1 MPFFGSWYTL
11 PMGEKVVNRFQ
22 LRRKIDEA
30 VAALADC
37 SSEAELVQ
45 SVEAIVQEHAPTLVL
60 SALRKHLN
68 SESSQMR
75 GGLGRLAARLPE
87 VESVALLRKEAGRR
101 DNPTQTRLTA
111 AMILEKFLDVEVP
124 PGLMGD
130 LNDPHLVVKQSLQEA
145 LEAGRANR
153 QVLLEYVLQMRQES
167 QEVAFLILD
176 LLGQL
181 AEADQ
186 PALLQLIAYD
196 DRAAV
201 AEAAIARLGALRGPA
216 VAGQSAAAL
225 QALKYS
231 LRPELARLPERQ
243 LRKMSLAGVG
253 WEPVASD
260 DWSALISPCSFQGTQ
275 HLLLVRYEEK
285 AGGTLI
291 SMRINRMVG
300 ILDSF
305 GNESVEREQLPPRRP
320 EGEMLSVSLTRE
332 EHQVFLSVPY
342 AYARESLESCLES
355 HWRAG
360 GRGLAGEFTLYCPLI
375 FAYSAGTIADG
386 LSDLLASGPA
396 LWKQGEEELSQATG
410 TLLGHPAMAG
420 WVLRIGDVDRE
431 AAAKARERV
440 ADDAALEGRPS
451 FAALEP
457 GLLEGVARAIVK
469 ENVPQELAE
478 QLRRALLAQAGW
490 LHIAGHHSYARRA
503 VYTAESLRHEPL
515 DSHPLLLQMIVLGLL
530 NFEDRVG
537 EIGKTL

>member
-1 MPFFGSWYTL
+1 
-11 PMGEKVVNRFQ
+11 MGEKIANTFQ
-22 LRRKIDEA
+22 LRRRIDEA

-60 SALRKHLN
+60 PALRKHLN
-68 SESSQMR
+68 SDSSQMR
-75 GGLGRLAARLPE
+75 GGLGRLAARMPR

-111 AMILEKFLDVEVP
+111 AMILEKFLNVEVP

-145 LEAGRANR
+145 LEAGRNNR

-186 PALLQLIAYD
+186 PALLHLIAYD
-196 DRAAV
+196 DRPAV
-201 AEAAIARLGALRGPA
+201 AETAIARLGALRGPA

-225 QALKYS
+225 RALKYS

-253 WEPVASD
+253 WEPVATE

-275 HLLLVRYEEK
+275 HLWLVRYEEE
-285 AGGTLI
+285 AGGSLI
-291 SMRINRMVG
+291 GMRINRMVG
-300 ILDSF
+300 ILDAF
-305 GNESVEREQLPPRRP
+305 GNESVEREHLPPRRP
-320 EGEMLSVSLTRE
+320 VGEMLSVSLTRE
-332 EHQVFLSVPY
+332 DQKVFLSIPY
-342 AYARESLESCLES
+342 AYARHSLESCLES
-355 HWRAG
+355 YWQAG
-360 GRGLAGEFTLYCPLI
+360 GRGLADGFTLYCPLI
-375 FAYSAGTIADG
+375 FGYSAGAMADDM
-386 LSDLLASGPA
+386 SDLLASGPA
-396 LWKQGEEELSQATG
+396 LWGQGEGELSQVTG
-410 TLLGHPAMAG
+410 TLLGHRAMAG
-420 WVLRIGDVDRE
+420 WVLPVGDGDRE
-431 AAAKARERV
+431 AAAEARERV
-440 ADDAALEGRPS
+440 ADNAALQGSPS

-457 GLLEGVARAIVK
+457 GMLESVAHSIVR
-469 ENVPQELAE
+469 ESVPQELAE

-490 LHIAGHHSYARRA
+490 LHIAGHQSYARRA

-515 DSHPLLLQMIVLGLL
+515 DSHPLLLQMIVLGLR
-530 NFEDRVG
+530 NFEERVG
-537 EIGKTL
+537 EIGETT